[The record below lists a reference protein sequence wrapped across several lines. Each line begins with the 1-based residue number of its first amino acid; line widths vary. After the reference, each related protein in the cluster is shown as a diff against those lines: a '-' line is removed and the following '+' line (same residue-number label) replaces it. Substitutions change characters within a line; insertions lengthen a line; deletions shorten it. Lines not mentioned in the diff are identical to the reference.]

1 MNKPIVDRDV
11 IKNLL
16 YGDEDYLDEFVQ
28 VSIISFTEFKENF
41 DKHLSNRDLAS
52 LRTTGHK
59 VKPVAQMMNLH
70 GLLELYEKSKLVIQ
84 ENMSDDELK
93 SVLNRMNAYCEVLLN
108 ELGSLIEAPKS

>member
-1 MNKPIVDRDV
+1 M
-11 IKNLL
+11 L

-59 VKPVAQMMNLH
+59 VKPVAQMMNLN

-84 ENMSDDELK
+84 ENLSDDELND
-93 SVLNRMNAYCEVLLN
+93 VLKKMDAYCEVLLN
-108 ELGSLIEAPKS
+108 ELGNLIETS

>member
-1 MNKPIVDRDV
+1 MSEQKSIVDREV

-28 VSIISFTEFKENF
+28 VSIISFTEFKNNF
-41 DKHLSNRDLAS
+41 EPHLSNRDLAS

-70 GLLELYEKSKLVIQ
+70 GLLELYERSKIVIQ
-84 ENMSDDELK
+84 DNLSDDELND
-93 SVLNRMNAYCEVLLN
+93 VLQKMNDYCETLLN
-108 ELGSLIEAPKS
+108 ELSKLIEST

>member
-1 MNKPIVDRDV
+1 MNKPIVDREV

-16 YGDEDYLDEFVQ
+16 YGDDDYLDEFVQ

-84 ENMSDDELK
+84 DNLSDEELNT
-93 SVLNRMNAYCEVLLN
+93 VLEKMDAYCEILLK
-108 ELGSLIEAPKS
+108 ELENLIEAP

>member
-1 MNKPIVDRDV
+1 MSEQKSIVDREV

-28 VSIISFTEFKENF
+28 VSIISFTEFKNNF
-41 DKHLSNRDLAS
+41 ETHLSNRDLAS

-70 GLLELYEKSKLVIQ
+70 GLLELYERSKIVIQ
-84 ENMSDDELK
+84 ENLSDDELND
-93 SVLNRMNAYCEVLLN
+93 VLQKMNDYCETLLD
-108 ELGSLIEAPKS
+108 ELSKLIESA

>member
-1 MNKPIVDRDV
+1 VNKPIVDREV

-16 YGDEDYLDEFVQ
+16 YGDDDYLDEFVQ

-84 ENMSDDELK
+84 DNLSDEELNT
-93 SVLNRMNAYCEVLLN
+93 VLEKMDAYCEILLK
-108 ELGSLIEAPKS
+108 ELENLIEAP

>member
-1 MNKPIVDRDV
+1 MSSDKQIVELEV

-16 YGDEDYLDEFVQ
+16 YGDEDYLDEFVK

-41 DKHLSNRDLAS
+41 NTHLSKRDLAS

-70 GLLELYEKSKLVIQ
+70 GLLDLYEKSKVVIQ
-84 ENMSDDELK
+84 ENKSDAD
-93 SVLNRMNAYCEVLLN
+93 LN
-108 ELGSLIEAPKS
+108 EILHQMEIYCKTLLEELNNLIEH